1 MERAEAPGHVTAGA
15 AAGKCV
21 RESAAGARDGG
32 AAAAVVTEQQLG
44 RGRRCCSG
52 RYIRLYSIS
61 RVFCSVYLGASLAV
75 CNVSWPQDA
84 HGDTERLCHITGH
97 KKKNLRF
104 ICVRPLGTTLF
115 WT

>member
-32 AAAAVVTEQQLG
+32 AAAVVTEQQLG
-44 RGRRCCSG
+44 RERRCCSG

-61 RVFCSVYLGASLAV
+61 RVLCSVY
-75 CNVSWPQDA
+75 
-84 HGDTERLCHITGH
+84 ITC
-97 KKKNLRF
+97 F
-104 ICVRPLGTTLF
+104 M
-115 WT
+115 